1 MSVTCLMSNLANDL
15 RCPVC
20 GQGFLV
26 FAERMSATA
35 REQVKRRVQLTMRSH
50 HAGALG
56 GLHVHPTTAFAVEQE
71 NAGTYEGLNSWLP
84 KGSPIAPLTL

>member
-1 MSVTCLMSNLANDL
+1 MSVTCLSSNLANDL

-26 FAERMSATA
+26 FAERTSGTA
-35 REQVKRRVQLTMRSH
+35 REQMKRRVQHTMRSH

-56 GLHVHPTTAFAVEQE
+56 GLHVHPTTAFAVEDD
-71 NAGTYEGLNSWLP
+71 NLGACDGMNTWLP
-84 KGSPIAPLTL
+84 ASSPVATFTA

>member
-1 MSVTCLMSNLANDL
+1 MSVTCLLSNTANDL

-26 FAERMSATA
+26 FAERATA
-35 REQVKRRVQLTMRSH
+35 TVREQVKRRVQRAMRNH

-56 GLHVHPTTAFAVEQE
+56 ALDVHPTTAFPVED
-71 NAGTYEGLNSWLP
+71 NNGGGADWLSGWMPAGDPVAALAL
-84 KGSPIAPLTL
+84 

>member
-26 FAERMSATA
+26 FAERGSATV
-35 REQVKRRVQLTMRSH
+35 REQVKRRVQHTMRSH
-50 HAGALG
+50 HAGAMG
-56 GLHVHPTTAFAVEQE
+56 GLHVHPTTAFAVEE
-71 NAGTYEGLNSWLP
+71 AHAGACDGLSNWLP
-84 KGSPIAPLTL
+84 ANIPGAALTL